1 VSVAEVLTDRVTREK
16 LGAEG
21 LAEVKANLWPVN
33 CQTCGQ
39 PLGADP
45 PVLCVDDIMIFG
57 SASLHHLACQAPRWR
72 SQGRL
77 SPARGGLSEATRLLL
92 VPLDPEGEGSSEPL
106 MLVNPSLEVV
116 LLAPNDDRWHVDT
129 VAAYGKL
136 GLQPLREIGGGT
148 TPVPGATARL
158 SGEVVDV
165 QLTKAE
171 CWQGHAD
178 PPIRDRIREAGHV
191 LLAVATCVYP
201 YEVDT
206 LDDLTPALEDGQIA
220 LGWIDLST

>member
-1 VSVAEVLTDRVTREK
+1 VGVAEVLTDRVTREK
-16 LGAEG
+16 LGLVG
-21 LAEVKANLWPVN
+21 LAEVRANLWPVN

-77 SPARGGLSEATRLLL
+77 SPARGGSSQAIRLLL
-92 VPLDPEGEGSSEPL
+92 VPVEPEGQRGPEPL

-116 LLAPNDDRWHVDT
+116 LLAPDNDRWHVDT

-136 GLQPLREIGGGT
+136 GLQSFKEIGGCT
-148 TPVPGATARL
+148 TPVSGAAARL
-158 SGEVVDV
+158 CGDVVDI
-165 QLTKAE
+165 QLAKAE

-178 PPIRDRIREAGHV
+178 PPIRDRIRDVGHV
-191 LLAVATCVYP
+191 LLAVATCIYP
-201 YEVDT
+201 DEVDAF
-206 LDDLTPALEDGQIA
+206 DDLTAALEDGQIA
-220 LGWIDLST
+220 LGWVDLST